1 MYSLI
6 PFSHRLIFLI
16 ALMLLASCVE
26 ARAAQDSSPGNF
38 KALAAAANEAR
49 DANNAEEALRDY
61 HAALG
66 LRPDWKEGW
75 WSIGVLEYQRDGYA
89 EAARA
94 FEKLT
99 ALAPNAGAAWNF
111 LGLCE
116 FETKEYD
123 RSLEHLTR
131 AGELG
136 GVDDPEIQRVTQY
149 HLALLLTRAGRFEEA
164 GAILRVLIGAGA
176 VGTHI
181 DTALGLAVLR
191 VPLLPEESDPS
202 RESLLQEVGNAA
214 ALEAGGKAEAALESY
229 ADAVQ
234 KYPDA
239 PQLRMAYGAELFKAG
254 KTAEALQQVD
264 AEIARSPKSAAAHV
278 LRAEILEAQGHRDK
292 ANAERRTAAQLQ
304 STNSDWL
311 VAQYRGSGGNRSAK
325 VGASAGGGNLN
336 ASLFERAMNSYSA
349 HKYDEAINE
358 LKPWLEDHPNE
369 GTAWAVLGLA
379 EFELK
384 DYDNALIHL
393 QRGQALG
400 LKGSAESVQL
410 ARYRLAIL
418 LNQRGKFENA
428 EALLFS
434 VAGSGPLAPQVR
446 DALGMSM
453 LRMAAVPDE
462 VDAAKKPL
470 VSGAGEIAE
479 LLKNSLYDQAFP
491 KFEALLAKFPTAPF
505 LHYVYGA
512 ALATFSRYEE
522 AQQQFQREIAI
533 SPGSAL
539 PQIELAAVALKQ
551 HRAEAALLPAQTA
564 VKLAPES
571 GESHYVLGRTYLEL
585 GQNSSAIAELEA
597 AAKLSPESAQI
608 HFNLAKAYA
617 KADLPEKAQQ
627 ERSIF
632 TQLNAAV
639 EEQRS
644 RNGSQSY
651 GAHNAAESADSD
663 AAAKPVEQDR
673 R

>member
-1 MYSLI
+1 MSWLI
-6 PFSHRLIFLI
+6 PLSRRFLLLAGLIFLPT
-16 ALMLLASCVE
+16 AAGTF
-26 ARAAQDSSPGNF
+26 AAQDNPSGNF
-38 KALAAAANEAR
+38 KALATAAAEAR
-49 DANNAEEALRDY
+49 DENNTEEALRNY
-61 HAALG
+61 RAALG

-75 WSIGVLEYQRDGYA
+75 WSVGVLEYQQDGYG
-89 EAARA
+89 EAAHA

-99 ALAPNAGAAWNF
+99 ELAPDAGAAWNF

-116 FETKEYD
+116 FETKDYERALRD
-123 RSLEHLTR
+123 LTR
-131 AGELG
+131 AGQLG
-136 GVDDPEIQRVTQY
+136 GVEDPEIQRVTQY

-202 RESLLQEVGNAA
+202 RDSVLQEVGSAA
-214 ALEAGGKAEAALESY
+214 ALEAGGKDEAALESF
-229 ADAVQ
+229 AEVVQ

-239 PQLRMAYGAELFKAG
+239 PHLRMVYGAELFKAG

-264 AEIARSPKSAAAHV
+264 AEISRWPRDAGAHT

-292 ANAERRTAAQLQ
+292 ANAERKTAAQLQ
-304 STNSDWL
+304 TANSDWL
-311 VAQYRGSGGNRSAK
+311 IAQYRGAAGNRAAK
-325 VGASAGGGNLN
+325 IGAVGSGGNLN
-336 ASLFERAMNSYSA
+336 SSLFERAMNSYSA
-349 HKYDEAINE
+349 HKYDETINE

-369 GTAWAVLGLA
+369 GTAWAVMGLA

-410 ARYRLAIL
+410 ARYRLAVL

-434 VAGSGPLAPQVR
+434 VAGSGPLAAQVR
-446 DALGMSM
+446 EALGLSM
-453 LRMAAVPDE
+453 LRMAILPEE
-462 VDAAKKPL
+462 VDAARKPL
-470 VSGAGEIAE
+470 VNGAGEIAE
-479 LLKNSLYDQAFP
+479 LLKDSLYDQAFP
-491 KFEALLAKFPTAPF
+491 KFEALLAKYPAAPF
-505 LHYVYGA
+505 LHYAYGT
-512 ALATFSRYEE
+512 ALATFSRYDD
-522 AQQQFQREIAI
+522 AAKQFQREIVI
-533 SPGSAL
+533 SPDSAL

-551 HRAEAALLPAQTA
+551 RRADEALAPAQSA

-571 GESHYVLGRTYLEL
+571 GEAHYVLGRAYLEL
-585 GQNSSAIAELEA
+585 GQNQQAIAELETA
-597 AAKLSPESAQI
+597 VKLSPESAQI

-617 KADLPEKAQQ
+617 KADLPEKAEQ
-627 ERSIF
+627 ERAIF

-644 RNGSQSY
+644 HSGSQSY
-651 GAHNAAESADSD
+651 GAHNAAEQPAEVSR
-663 AAAKPVEQDR
+663 QQ
-673 R
+673 